1 MSTVSDILFPAVD
14 AHVIDTNLFIEFER
28 ADAVSLLERA
38 VTEYDIV
45 LLCPPRV
52 HAELM
57 PEAIPYDVPPIDTA
71 IEAGWVQILDNID
84 YSNSVVSSTM
94 DPVRRY
100 IAVADD
106 RPEHEIEQADA
117 EVGGITAQLLSE
129 GNVASVAVY
138 TNDRAAFRGI
148 ERALSS
154 HGYEQQVELI
164 PAADLFESVQHRYRF
179 HE

>member
-1 MSTVSDILFPAVD
+1 MNTVSDTLFPAVD

-28 ADAVSLLERA
+28 ANAVSRLERA
-38 VTEYDIV
+38 VTEYNVI

-52 HAELM
+52 YAELT
-57 PEAIPYDVPPIDTA
+57 PESIPYDVPPIDTA
-71 IEAGWVQILDNID
+71 IEAGWVQVLDDIN
-84 YSNSVVSSTM
+84 YSNPVVSSTM
-94 DPVRRY
+94 DLVQRY

-117 EVGGITAQLLSE
+117 EVGGVTAQLLSE
-129 GNVASVAVY
+129 CNAASVAVY

-154 HGYEQQVELI
+154 HGYDQQVKLI
-164 PAADLFESVQHRYRF
+164 PAADPFESVRNRYRF
-179 HE
+179 YD